1 MKRTFAIVLMIAGFL
16 VAGASNTQAQNKIG
30 YIDVNELIASMPA
43 AKKADSLLQQFYA
56 ALVENAN
63 EKNTSLNNAI
73 KKFNEDS
80 GKLSSAVKEV
90 RRKDLQN
97 MVNEMSGLEQKLQ
110 NDYEAKKQELS
121 DPIRKDAQAA
131 IQAVA
136 KTNGYNYVFYKEAV
150 IVSPPADDLLPLVKK
165 YMNIK
170 EK

>member
-1 MKRTFAIVLMIAGFL
+1 MKRTFAIVIMIAGFL
-16 VAGASNTQAQNKIG
+16 VAGTSNVSAQNKIG

-63 EKNTSLNNAI
+63 EKNTTLNNAI

-80 GKLSSAVKEV
+80 GKLSKEVKEV
-90 RRKDLQN
+90 KRKDLQN

-121 DPIRKDAQAA
+121 EPIRKDAQTA

-136 KTNGYNYVFYKEAV
+136 KANGYTYVFYKEAV

-165 YMNIK
+165 HMNIK
-170 EK
+170 DK